1 MSGFE
6 AGAQWRTK
14 GELARW
20 IAARAGVDPSEVEA
34 AHRARAEARGEV
46 WRGDDELGRV
56 RKKALARLRQGRHST
71 TTTSSSTSRAVP
83 TTGTATNSAAE
94 RAARFTGPVGR

>member
-1 MSGFE
+1 MTGFE
-6 AGAQWRTK
+6 TGTNWRTK

-34 AHRARAEARGEV
+34 AHRRNAEARGEV
-46 WRGDDELGRV
+46 WRADDEVNRV
-56 RKKALARLRQGRHST
+56 RKKALARLRQGRTST
-71 TTTSSSTSRAVP
+71 TTSTTSRAVP
-83 TTGTATNSAAE
+83 TTGTATNTASE

>member
-6 AGAQWRTK
+6 TGAQWRTK

-34 AHRARAEARGEV
+34 AHRRNAEARGEV
-46 WRGDDELGRV
+46 WRADDEVNRV
-56 RKKALARLRQGRHST
+56 RRKALARLRQGRTST
-71 TTTSSSTSRAVP
+71 TSSRAVP
-83 TTGTATNSAAE
+83 TTGTATNTTAE

>member
-1 MSGFE
+1 MSGWE
-6 AGAQWRTK
+6 RGAQWRTK
-14 GELARW
+14 RELVEW
-20 IAARAGVDPSEVEA
+20 IANRAGVDPSEVEA

-71 TTTSSSTSRAVP
+71 TSNTTSRAVP
-83 TTGTATNSAAE
+83 TTGTATSSAAE
-94 RAARFTGPVGR
+94 RAARFTGRIGR